1 MGGCEPCTH
10 VVHPTINQ
18 TLTSSSVSCSCIR
31 CSLHTPVLTI
41 IHDLHLMSHNVVSSC
56 HVAGISSRS
65 GHACFFSTQCTSTY
79 IVTYASPNQA
89 ALEDLSS
96 SGRDAVVCTQR
107 LLKRTGYWSASVVRI
122 DLLQPRCL
130 LLVARLQQTRLI
142 ELALC
147 PNLVAR
153 GRHRRCS
160 RQ

>member
-31 CSLHTPVLTI
+31 CSLHTLVLTTI

-65 GHACFFSTQCTSTY
+65 GHACFFLRTSTH

-89 ALEDLSS
+89 ALENLFS
-96 SGRDAVVCTQR
+96 SGRDAVVCMQR

-122 DLLQPRCL
+122 DLLQAPMPAAGGKTAANQADRASI
-130 LLVARLQQTRLI
+130 V
-142 ELALC
+142 
-147 PNLVAR
+147 PKF
-153 GRHRRCS
+153 GGS
-160 RQ
+160 REASQVF

>member
-65 GHACFFSTQCTSTY
+65 GHACFFSTQCTSTH

-96 SGRDAVVCTQR
+96 SGRDAVVCMQR

-122 DLLQPRCL
+122 DLLQAPMPAAGGKTAANQADRASI
-130 LLVARLQQTRLI
+130 V
-142 ELALC
+142 
-147 PNLVAR
+147 PKF
-153 GRHRRCS
+153 GGS
-160 RQ
+160 REASQVF